1 MGLHPSAFS
10 IYNRKKSQV
19 VKGMEQYYS
28 YAEFLKAVGKGRA
41 SQGEQLLNDI
51 YMDLFLKHVHR
62 EQMRERLHR
71 MIDEALDRKDEAGF
85 LDYTAQLKTLDD
97 DCVMTD

>member
-1 MGLHPSAFS
+1 
-10 IYNRKKSQV
+10 
-19 VKGMEQYYS
+19 MEQYYS

-62 EQMRERLHR
+62 EQMRDRLIAL
-71 MIDEALDRKDEAGF
+71 IDDALDRKDKKGF

-97 DCVMTD
+97 DDVTKD

>member
-1 MGLHPSAFS
+1 
-10 IYNRKKSQV
+10 
-19 VKGMEQYYS
+19 MEQYYS

-62 EQMRERLHR
+62 DQMRNRLLGL
-71 MIDEALDRKDEAGF
+71 IDEALDRRDEAGF

-97 DCVMTD
+97 DLVTGN